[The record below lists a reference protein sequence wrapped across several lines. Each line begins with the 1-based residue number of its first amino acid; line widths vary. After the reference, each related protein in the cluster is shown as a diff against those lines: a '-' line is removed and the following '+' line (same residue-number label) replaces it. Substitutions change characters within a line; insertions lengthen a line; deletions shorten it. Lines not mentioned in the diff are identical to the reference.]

1 MGIVSRALDELR
13 VPGFEVLDCHA
24 HLGPWLNFR
33 MPEYSAD
40 AIVRVM
46 QQVGIDRSY
55 VSPMSWMVDEQLGFR
70 QLDDAASRFP
80 RQIVGVPVANPNRP
94 DQAIAL
100 LEDWDARFGI
110 KIVKIHP
117 DAHEY
122 SLRWDGYR
130 EILEAAADRW
140 VVLTHTW
147 LGSPWSSPA
156 DLAHLAERFPGTT
169 FLAGHS
175 GGPVNGV
182 RESIAVASRHPNVYL
197 DLTGSL
203 VLDGVIEWMVDEL
216 GASRVLFGT
225 DAAFL
230 DPRPQL
236 GRVVMARIG
245 ADEKRQILGDNLKRI
260 FEEEGM
266 Q

>member
-1 MGIVSRALDELR
+1 MGTISQALAELR

-33 MPEYSAD
+33 MPEHSAD
-40 AIVRVM
+40 SIVRVM
-46 QQVGIDRSY
+46 EHVGIARSY
-55 VSPMSWMVDEQLGFR
+55 VSPMSWMVDEERGFR
-70 QLDDAASRFP
+70 QLEDAVSRFP
-80 RQIVGVPVANPNRP
+80 EHIVGVPVANPNRP
-94 DQAIAL
+94 DHAIAL
-100 LEDWDARFGI
+100 LEEWNTRFGVT
-110 KIVKIHP
+110 IVKIHP

-130 EILEAAADRW
+130 QIIEAIAGRW
-140 VVLTHTW
+140 IVLTHTW

-156 DLAHLAERFPGTT
+156 DLAHLAEMFPETV

-182 RESIAVASRHPNVYL
+182 RESIAVAASHPNIYL

-225 DAAFL
+225 DSAFL

-236 GRVVMARIG
+236 GRVAMARIG

-260 FEEEGM
+260 LNEKDLA
-266 Q
+266 